1 MMINSDPTLR
11 TLGSELINDVTRLM
25 RQELRLAQAEAGEKA
40 SQIQTG
46 LISIVAGLLLAV
58 AALLIL
64 LQALVIGLASFM
76 SVLLASVIVGLVV
89 AVIAFSLVWLGQANL
104 KATSLVP
111 ERTVRA
117 VRDDKDMIL
126 ERAR

>member
-1 MMINSDPTLR
+1 MTTNSNHTLR
-11 TLGSELINDVTRLM
+11 ALGSELINDVTRLM

-46 LISIVAGLLLAV
+46 FISIVAGLLLAV

-89 AVIAFSLVWLGQANL
+89 AVIAFSLVWLGQASL